1 MVGARR
7 GPHAGHPRGTC
18 VDPARRRWIGS
29 AGALC
34 IGSLAGGPSLAA
46 PEPSSVD
53 DWLARVREA
62 ASTHS
67 FAGNYVVTGDGTASS
82 SRISHFPQGRDSF
95 ERIEALDGEPRIV
108 LRHNDTVHTVWP
120 RERVTVVEQRSALDT
135 FPSLVPASSGI
146 RLDDYYKVASVTPG
160 RVAGRDAQ
168 VVLVGAL
175 DDYRYSQRLWVDTQT
190 RLLLRADTLGPQQQV
205 LESAAFTEL
214 SIGVKAQPESVRQAM
229 RSRSTPWRTVHADL
243 RPTTLD
249 AEGWKLDP
257 PVKGFRLTSCVRR
270 PLDPV
275 AGDGRSPNSS
285 ALQAIYSDGLA
296 SVSVFLEDQ
305 PSPPPRDGTM
315 QIGAT
320 YTVRTLR
327 ERHLVT
333 VVGDVPPMSARRF
346 AEALLRR

>member
-1 MVGARR
+1 MAGRR
-7 GPHAGHPRGTC
+7 RAPHTQDPPTSC
-18 VDPARRRWIGS
+18 VDPARRRWVGS

-34 IGSLAGGPSLAA
+34 IGSLAGLPTLAA
-46 PEPSSVD
+46 PEPSTVD
-53 DWLARVREA
+53 DWLTRIREA
-62 ASTHS
+62 AATHS

-82 SRISHFPQGRDSF
+82 SRISHFPQGRDSY
-95 ERIEALDGEPRIV
+95 ERIESLDGVPRVV

-120 RERVTVVEQRSALDT
+120 RERVTVVEQRSALDV
-135 FPSLVPASSGI
+135 FPSLAPASNGV
-146 RLDDYYKVASVTPG
+146 RLDDHYKVASVTPG

-168 VVLVGAL
+168 VVFVGAL
-175 DDYRYSQRLWVDTQT
+175 DDLRYSQRLWVDTQT
-190 RLLLRADTLGPQQQV
+190 RLLLRADTLGIHQQV

-214 SIGVKAQPESVRQAM
+214 SIGVKVQAESVRQAM
-229 RSRSTPWRTVHADL
+229 RNRGTPWRLVHADL

-249 AEGWKLDP
+249 AEGWKLEP

-275 AGDGRSPNSS
+275 AGDGHASNSP

-305 PSPPPRDGTM
+305 PSPAPRDGTM

-320 YTVRTLR
+320 YTVRMLR
-327 ERHLVT
+327 DRHLVT

-346 AEALLRR
+346 AEALQRR